1 MADKE
6 RLSAFMDGETVDDAL
21 IAELEQELESQEAWK
36 NYHLIG
42 DVMRGET
49 PSWDISASVAAALDA
64 EPAHS
69 LNVSP
74 HIESQPTPE
83 VAKKT
88 LPRWLTQFGQVAVA
102 ACVSLAV
109 ILSVQ
114 QYGGSSG
121 SDSSANQLPVLQ
133 TIPLAGSVEPVS
145 LTRESVVSKQSN
157 EAQLLEQRR
166 RINAMLQ
173 DYELQL
179 RLSSEKAVENG
190 IETQSVIE

>member
-69 LNVSP
+69 LNVLP